1 MFGPVYVFLNSR
13 PDANIME
20 NQKTVRWK
28 QRFINFERAF
38 KLLERTLSIQT
49 PSEAEKGGII
59 QFYEV
64 SFELSWKIMKDYI
77 ESEGFIIKSPR
88 QTIKQAFQME
98 IIENGELWLS
108 ALEDRN
114 LTSHI
119 YDETTTNN
127 IIFKIRQDYFNIMS
141 DLYSFFRTKNE
152 Q

>member
-1 MFGPVYVFLNSR
+1 MK
-13 PDANIME
+13 
-20 NQKTVRWK
+20 NQKVIRWK
-28 QRFINFERAF
+28 QRFINFEKAF
-38 KLLERTLSIQT
+38 KLLERTLSLQT

-64 SFELSWKIMKDYI
+64 CFELSWKTMKDYI
-77 ESEGFIIKSPR
+77 ESEGFTVKSPK

-98 IIENGELWLS
+98 FIENGELWLS

-119 YDETTTNN
+119 YDEATIDA
-127 IIFKIRQDYFNIMS
+127 IISKIRQDYFNAIS
-141 DLYSFFRTKNE
+141 DLYSFFRKENE

>member
-1 MFGPVYVFLNSR
+1 
-13 PDANIME
+13 ME
-20 NQKTVRWK
+20 TKKIIRWK
-28 QRFINFERAF
+28 QRFINFEKAF
-38 KLLERTLSIQT
+38 KLLERTLSLPT

-64 SFELSWKIMKDYI
+64 CFKLSWKTMKDYLG
-77 ESEGFIIKSPR
+77 SEGFTVKSPK

-119 YDETTTNN
+119 YDETITDA
-127 IIFKIRQDYFNIMS
+127 IIAKIRQDYFNIIS
-141 DLYSFFRTKNE
+141 DLYSFFRKENE